1 MNWLDVL
8 LLIVAALAV
17 FWGLKNGLIGSAL
30 TIMSI
35 LVGLFLAPRISEPI
49 AERLTDT
56 VGSASIANTVAYGL
70 VFLGIVIAAQIV
82 AFILRG
88 IVRAVFLGW
97 ADRIGGAVIG
107 LISGIL
113 LGFAVIAIFARLA
126 YLFPD
131 NAPSTAPLL
140 PIETRSAIEPSLL
153 GSALVPQYLK
163 LRAFLPEQPGAF
175 DLALDTLE
183 RRRADAGAEV

>member
-1 MNWLDVL
+1 MNWLDLVRL
-8 LLIVAALAV
+8 VVAALAV
-17 FWGLKNGLIGSAL
+17 LWGLKNGLIGSAL

-35 LVGLFLAPRISEPI
+35 LVGLFLAPRISAPI

-56 VGSASIANTVAYGL
+56 VGSASIANTVAYGI
-70 VFLGIVIAAQIV
+70 VFLAFVVGAQVV
-82 AFILRG
+82 AIILRG

-97 ADRIGGAVIG
+97 ADRIGGAVVG

-113 LGFAVIAIFARLA
+113 LGFAVIAVLARLA

-131 NAPSTAPLL
+131 GAPSTAPLV
-140 PIETRSAIEPSLL
+140 PIETRAALEPSLL
-153 GSALVPQYLK
+153 GSGLVPQYLK

-175 DLALDTLE
+175 DLALDRLE
-183 RRRADAGAEV
+183 DRLAGAEA